1 MTHLTSV
8 APPPTSLRL
17 SAPPHVPPLPPST
30 SKQGWFISSF
40 ERQGQ
45 WVAGGGYVP
54 LSHAICCRPCLPGEL
69 PPDPSGRIPGG
80 AKPLAIIS
88 LGCHSST
95 DVLSTRCEL
104 EAGSFVS
111 GYSEAVKVF
120 TTVGQW
126 RIASHGVGWCHG
138 RVVSWLGGRAAGLL
152 GVVQP
157 VWPPRCRLRTSAAP
171 ACHARSHIPFDCLPS
186 PSCSLIGGQ
195 DGASG
200 WPAGR
205 ICGGVWVGCRETCS
219 RCSISLHL
227 PAPPFHPPSCCSYYP
242 VNTVS
247 CCSPALLLENGDA
260 WELERC
266 GCHDRQAAGGGAAA
280 VAALLPPTWSV
291 HAAAAC
297 RTQLSRPA
305 CVDCC
310 SSSTNC

>member
-1 MTHLTSV
+1 MPVLSGPCYLTDEPTGEPIRLKLCECERATGPPNGLGCDKEVRRQQAGTLFLTRCDASDVCPTTHQP
-8 APPPTSLRL
+8 APVRPSPCPS
-17 SAPPHVPPLPPST
+17 PST

-120 TTVGQW
+120 TTVGAVAE
-126 RIASHGVGWCHG
+126 RTHSGWG
-138 RVVSWLGGRAAGLL
+138 DELAWVWGGL
-152 GVVQP
+152 QP

-171 ACHARSHIPFDCLPS
+171 AC
-186 PSCSLIGGQ
+186 
-195 DGASG
+195 
-200 WPAGR
+200 
-205 ICGGVWVGCRETCS
+205 
-219 RCSISLHL
+219 
-227 PAPPFHPPSCCSYYP
+227 
-242 VNTVS
+242 
-247 CCSPALLLENGDA
+247 
-260 WELERC
+260 
-266 GCHDRQAAGGGAAA
+266 
-280 VAALLPPTWSV
+280 V
-291 HAAAAC
+291 HAHTFPSTASPPLLAA
-297 RTQLSRPA
+297 
-305 CVDCC
+305 
-310 SSSTNC
+310 